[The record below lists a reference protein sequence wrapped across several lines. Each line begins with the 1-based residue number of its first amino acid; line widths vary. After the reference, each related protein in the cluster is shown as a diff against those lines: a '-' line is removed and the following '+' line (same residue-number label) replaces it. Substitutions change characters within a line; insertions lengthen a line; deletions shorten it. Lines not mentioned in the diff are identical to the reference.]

1 MRFSFYRNIITNSS
15 YLVLSML
22 ASVQNSFVGR
32 FFPEIYNLSGQP
44 ENVKKYGPWFDYH
57 QNPRAQ
63 IFKRGQGKVIDLNS
77 LIKLMR

>member
-1 MRFSFYRNIITNSS
+1 M
-15 YLVLSML
+15 
-22 ASVQNSFVGR
+22 
-32 FFPEIYNLSGQP
+32 SGQP

-63 IFKRGQGKVIDLNS
+63 IFKRDQDKVNDLNS